1 MIGSAA
7 AWRRTIKVWLPGLL
21 LLILN
26 LAVLST
32 YRVLLAGQTQ
42 IGASKLERLSADLEH
57 SESRR
62 QALEDVIDRA
72 EINRQRLDEFYSGW
86 LSSEA
91 DRLTQV
97 IAEVKSMARQSG
109 VRASDFRYPGE
120 VLEELDLVR
129 RSIVFSAE
137 GSYKSM
143 RRFLHSLERSDQFL
157 VLEDIGVNDS
167 GGGSSDVRVRF
178 EVSTLFL
185 GNSGSG
191 GAEA

>member
-7 AWRRTIKVWLPGLL
+7 AWRRMVKVWLPGLL

-32 YRVLLAGQTQ
+32 YRLLLAGQTQ
-42 IGASKLERLSADLEH
+42 ISASRVERLSADLGEL
-57 SESRR
+57 ESHA
-62 QALEDVIDRA
+62 QALEEVISRA
-72 EINRQRLDEFYSGW
+72 ETNRERIEEFYSGW

-97 IAEVKSMARQSG
+97 IGEVKSMARQSG
-109 VRASDFRYPGE
+109 VRASGFRYPDE
-120 VLEELDLVR
+120 IIEELDLVR

-137 GSYKSM
+137 GSYQSM
-143 RRFLHSLERSDQFL
+143 RRFIHSLERSDQFL
-157 VLEDIGVNDS
+157 ILEDIGVNDS
-167 GGGSSDVRVRF
+167 GDESSEVRVRF
-178 EVSTLFL
+178 SVSTLFL
-185 GNSGSG
+185 SSPARG